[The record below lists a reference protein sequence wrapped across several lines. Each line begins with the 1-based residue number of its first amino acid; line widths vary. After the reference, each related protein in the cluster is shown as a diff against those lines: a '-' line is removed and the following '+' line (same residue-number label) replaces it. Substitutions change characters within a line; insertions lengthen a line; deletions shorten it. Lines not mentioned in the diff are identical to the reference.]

1 MSTSKNSDTNDDP
14 VTKGIPLLVRRGG
27 RDIKKMSRSLPF
39 NGADGVVAHTET

>member
-14 VTKGIPLLVRRGG
+14 VTKGIPLLGRGG
-27 RDIKKMSRSLPF
+27 RDIKKNSEASF